1 MCGIV
6 GIVGSSDVVHVT
18 ELLLDGLQKLEYR
31 GYDSAGIYVT
41 NDQKQEHLIKV
52 KGRVADLR
60 NQVSD
65 DVQGSIG
72 IAHTRWATHGEPS
85 INNAHPHVS
94 ENGRFYLVHNGVIE
108 NYQELKAK
116 YLSTVNFKS
125 DTDSEVAVQLVQY
138 FVDKDNLTTLE
149 ALRKTVSLMP
159 DSAYGFLLIDNEQ
172 PDKLYVAKRRS
183 PLLIALGDNFNAV
196 CSDALAMIAHTNK
209 FVELH
214 DGEVAVLTSNSVDI
228 QDGNGNHIMRDS
240 YTVDMDVSEADKGA
254 YEHYMLKE
262 IDEQPVVIRRHLTDY
277 FDENKET
284 ALEQSLINEM
294 AQADRIYIIAAGT
307 SYHAGLV
314 GKRIIEKLTNIPV
327 EVNIASEFA
336 YNYEIISEQPFFI
349 FISQSGE
356 TADLREVLNRIN
368 KDGYSSLT
376 ITNVKNSTLSREA
389 TYTILLK
396 AGPEIAVASTKA
408 YTAQIS
414 IEAILAKALG
424 MKLNNFTAQ
433 NFDLFG
439 QLSVVANAMQ
449 ALIDQ
454 KDKLRNIAEK
464 YFVNATDAFYI
475 GRGIDYAVSLEASLK
490 LKEIS
495 YLHSEGIAAGE
506 LKHGPIALIENGTP
520 VVGILTQENVVA
532 LTRSNLAE
540 TQARGSKVL
549 TIAMKK
555 FAVANDDIVIDD
567 VDELLTPLLS
577 VIPAQLISY
586 YTSLAKG
593 LDVDK
598 PRNLA
603 KSVTVQ

>member
-424 MKLNNFTAQ
+424 MKLNNFIAQ
-433 NFDLFG
+433 SFDLFG

-506 LKHGPIALIENGTP
+506 LKHGPIALIEKGTP

-555 FAVANDDIVIDD
+555 FAVTNDDIVIDD

>member
-116 YLSTVNFKS
+116 YLSNVNFKS

-228 QDGNGNHIMRDS
+228 QDGNGNHIMRDP
-240 YTVDMDVSEADKGA
+240 YTVDMDASEADKGA

-277 FDENKET
+277 FDENKEP

-449 ALIDQ
+449 ALMDQ

-506 LKHGPIALIENGTP
+506 LKHGPIALIEKGTP
-520 VVGILTQENVVA
+520 VVGILTQGNVVA

-555 FAVANDDIVIDD
+555 FAVTNDDIVIDD

>member
-1 MCGIV
+1 
-6 GIVGSSDVVHVT
+6 
-18 ELLLDGLQKLEYR
+18 
-31 GYDSAGIYVT
+31 
-41 NDQKQEHLIKV
+41 
-52 KGRVADLR
+52 
-60 NQVSD
+60 
-65 DVQGSIG
+65 
-72 IAHTRWATHGEPS
+72 
-85 INNAHPHVS
+85 
-94 ENGRFYLVHNGVIE
+94 
-108 NYQELKAK
+108 
-116 YLSTVNFKS
+116 
-125 DTDSEVAVQLVQY
+125 
-138 FVDKDNLTTLE
+138 
-149 ALRKTVSLMP
+149 
-159 DSAYGFLLIDNEQ
+159 
-172 PDKLYVAKRRS
+172 
-183 PLLIALGDNFNAV
+183 
-196 CSDALAMIAHTNK
+196 
-209 FVELH
+209 
-214 DGEVAVLTSNSVDI
+214 
-228 QDGNGNHIMRDS
+228 
-240 YTVDMDVSEADKGA
+240 
-254 YEHYMLKE
+254 ML
-262 IDEQPVVIRRHLTDY
+262 
-277 FDENKET
+277 
-284 ALEQSLINEM
+284 
-294 AQADRIYIIAAGT
+294 
-307 SYHAGLV
+307 
-314 GKRIIEKLTNIPV
+314 
-327 EVNIASEFA
+327 
-336 YNYEIISEQPFFI
+336 
-349 FISQSGE
+349 
-356 TADLREVLNRIN
+356 
-368 KDGYSSLT
+368 
-376 ITNVKNSTLSREA
+376 
-389 TYTILLK
+389 
-396 AGPEIAVASTKA
+396 VASTKA

-506 LKHGPIALIENGTP
+506 LKHGPIALIEKGTP

-555 FAVANDDIVIDD
+555 FAVTNDDIVIDD

>member
-506 LKHGPIALIENGTP
+506 LKHGPIALIEKGTP

>member
-116 YLSTVNFKS
+116 YLSNVNFKS

-228 QDGNGNHIMRDS
+228 QDGNGNYIMRDP
-240 YTVDMDVSEADKGA
+240 YTVDMDASEADKGA

-262 IDEQPVVIRRHLTDY
+262 IDEQPIVIRRHLTDY
-277 FDENKET
+277 FDENKEP

-506 LKHGPIALIENGTP
+506 LKHGPIALIEKGTP

-555 FAVANDDIVIDD
+555 FAVTNDDIVIDD